1 MPRKPG
7 LMTEFSVADLLHAFT
22 EWKTWFVIAVTLLSG
37 VMRGFSGFGGA
48 LIFVPLASAA
58 LGPRIAVP
66 TFYLADLGSAT
77 PYGLAMMRKCRW
89 DMVGPMLAGSW
100 IGQPLGAAML
110 QHVDPLFLRWSMAG
124 LVFLM
129 LAILLTGWRF
139 TGEQKTWITFLLGIS
154 SGLMGGATG
163 IAGPL
168 VIAYWLSGRGDMAV
182 MRANI
187 MVFYALT
194 SITIDLIYFYKGM
207 FTWDAVFYAAIFW
220 PCYTIGIAVG
230 ARLFTIAPEKT
241 FRHVAYAIM
250 AVSAL
255 VSMPVFDGLIR

>member
-1 MPRKPG
+1 
-7 LMTEFSVADLLHAFT
+7 MTELSADAMLHAFT
-22 EWKTWFVIAVTLLSG
+22 EWKTWFVIAVTLVSG

-48 LIFVPLASAA
+48 LIFVPLGSAA

-77 PYGLAMMRKCRW
+77 PYGLAMMRRCRW
-89 DMVGPMLAGSW
+89 DMVAPMLAGSW
-100 IGQPLGAAML
+100 LGQPIGASLL
-110 QHVDPLFLRWSMAG
+110 QSIDPLILRWTMGA

-129 LAILLTGWRF
+129 LAILVSGWRF
-139 TGEQKTWITFLLGIS
+139 AGEQKVWLTFLIGLT
-154 SGLMGGATG
+154 SGLMGMSTG
-163 IAGPL
+163 IAGPF

-194 SITIDLIYFYKGM
+194 SITADIIYYWKGM
-207 FTWDAVFYAAIFW
+207 FTTETVFYALIFW
-220 PCYTIGIAVG
+220 PCYTLGIAAG
-230 ARLFTIAPEKT
+230 ARLFTIAPETT
-241 FRHVAYAIM
+241 FRQIAYATM

-255 VSMPVFDGLIR
+255 ASLPVLDGLIR